1 MIPPQA
7 HTSVAPQTISSPS
20 EAVTNAPINVHV
32 ANAAAV
38 VAAAP
43 TGSVKP
49 TIPTPQPQ
57 HVEMSPSGIPTTNDM
72 IYDNG
77 TAQNDDNSHIG
88 ATNAK
93 DGELDDKGNR
103 NTGNNR
109 DSVKGSNYQFPNQHH
124 QLLTGNRSDSRRH
137 DDMNQTVVR
146 NTHLSAISGGPTL
159 TGGAG
164 SGNGQSHG
172 FPFNHQHNHA
182 SINTGQQQQATFH
195 HAKYMLLHHQH
206 NYSALESIEG
216 AQAALT
222 SAVIEMMFSG
232 SNSRRKEGAIPTPAE
247 FRAALNEVKEFARA
261 KAKRQRDEARAER
274 GKLQEAIS
282 VLVGTRP
289 TSSGRNSTSKLNEK
303 RHMSNGLA
311 LDMDESDDSVDD
323 VNDDEE
329 DAGCTNNEGN
339 HGNVVGGGEGT
350 TGTSSKEMAMR
361 RGEWTQP
368 H

>member
-1 MIPPQA
+1 
-7 HTSVAPQTISSPS
+7 
-20 EAVTNAPINVHV
+20 
-32 ANAAAV
+32 
-38 VAAAP
+38 
-43 TGSVKP
+43 
-49 TIPTPQPQ
+49 
-57 HVEMSPSGIPTTNDM
+57 M

-77 TAQNDDNSHIG
+77 TAQNDDNNNIG
-88 ATNAK
+88 TTNAK
-93 DGELDDKGNR
+93 DGDLDDKGSR

-109 DSVKGSNYQFPNQHH
+109 DGNKGTNYQFPNQHH

-137 DDMNQTVVR
+137 DDMNQTAVR
-146 NTHLSAISGGPTL
+146 NAHLSAISGAPTL

-172 FPFNHQHNHA
+172 FPFNHQHNHQHNHT
-182 SINTGQQQQATFH
+182 SINTNQQQQTTFH
-195 HAKYMLLHHQH
+195 HAQHMLLHHQH
-206 NYSALESIEG
+206 NYSALESVEG

-247 FRAALNEVKEFARA
+247 FRAALKEIKEFARA

-289 TSSGRNSTSKLNEK
+289 TTSGRNCGSKLNEK
-303 RHMSNGLA
+303 RHISNGLA
-311 LDMDESDDSVDD
+311 MDMDESDDSVDD
-323 VNDDEE
+323 VNDDEV

-339 HGNVVGGGEGT
+339 HGNVGGGSEGT
-350 TGTSSKEMAMR
+350 TGNSSKEMAMR
-361 RGEWTQP
+361 RGGWTQP